1 MFFYKTLNKL
11 GEISSL
17 ESSVSPQDYL
27 EDLMYEITESEYQ
40 AILENIESQ
49 RPNIEDDQDDI
60 SPDEFMQM
68 IEEVL

>member
-1 MFFYKTLNKL
+1 MFFYKTLNEL

-17 ESSVSPQDYL
+17 ESSVSPRDYL

-49 RPNIEDDQDDI
+49 RPNIEDAQDDI

>member
-1 MFFYKTLNKL
+1 MFFYKTLNEL

-49 RPNIEDDQDDI
+49 RPNIEDAQDDI

>member
-1 MFFYKTLNKL
+1 MFFYKTLNEL

-17 ESSVSPQDYL
+17 ESSVSPRDYL

-49 RPNIEDDQDDI
+49 LPNIEDAQDDI

>member
-1 MFFYKTLNKL
+1 MFFYKTLNEL

-17 ESSVSPQDYL
+17 ESSISPRDYL

>member
-1 MFFYKTLNKL
+1 MFFYKTLNEL